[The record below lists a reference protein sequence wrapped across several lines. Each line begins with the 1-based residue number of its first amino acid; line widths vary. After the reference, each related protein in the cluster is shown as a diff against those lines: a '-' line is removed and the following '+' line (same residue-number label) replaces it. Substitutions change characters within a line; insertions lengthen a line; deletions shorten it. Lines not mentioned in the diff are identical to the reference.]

1 MKSRKDLIREVI
13 RKDVTDDAMLVWINE
28 NSKAPGKRLTDD
40 EVMEFKKNGGYE
52 LGFRFEGDNVP
63 ILINKKDFKINYFY
77 YGRDEKQ

>member
-13 RKDVTDDAMLVWINE
+13 RKDVADDAMLVWINV

-40 EVMEFKKNGGYE
+40 EVREFKKSGGYE
-52 LGFRFEGDNVP
+52 LALRFEGDNVP
-63 ILINKKDFKINYFY
+63 VLINKKDFKINYFY